1 MNRARP
7 PAGPPK
13 TTTAQ
18 RARRLGAT
26 LAVAGVLVAACATP
40 QWPVDGPLRSPY
52 GLRMMGGVLPDMHRG
67 VDIAAPVGTPVR
79 PMLDGRVRFAG
90 TMSGYGQVV
99 WIDHNDDLL
108 SIYAH
113 LSEIAV
119 TDGQE
124 VSKATV
130 LGKTGQSGIV
140 TGPHLHL
147 EVWRWG
153 REVDPV
159 QLLGGPPGP

>member
-1 MNRARP
+1 MRWAAP
-7 PAGPPK
+7 S
-13 TTTAQ
+13 
-18 RARRLGAT
+18 ARRVAPS
-26 LAVAGVLVAACATP
+26 AVVVLLLAACATP
-40 QWPVDGPLRSPY
+40 QWPVDGPLSSPY
-52 GLRMMGGVLPDMHRG
+52 GLRMMGGVLPDLHRG
-67 VDIAAPVGTPVR
+67 VDIATPVGTPVR

-99 WIDHNDDLL
+99 WVDHSDDLL
-108 SIYAH
+108 SVYAH
-113 LSEIAV
+113 LSEVAV
-119 TDGQE
+119 TEGQE

-130 LGKTGQSGIV
+130 IGRTGQSGTA

-159 QLLGGPPGP
+159 QLLGGPPSP

>member
-1 MNRARP
+1 MRRPAARAV
-7 PAGPPK
+7 A
-13 TTTAQ
+13 A
-18 RARRLGAT
+18 
-26 LAVAGVLVAACATP
+26 LAVAGFLATACTTP
-40 QWPVDGPLRSPY
+40 QWPVEGPLRSPY
-52 GLRMMGGVLPDMHRG
+52 GLRMMGGVLPDMHPG

-79 PMLDGRVRFAG
+79 PLLDGRVRFAG

-99 WIDHNDDLL
+99 WIDHSDALM

-119 TDGQE
+119 TAGQE

-130 LGKTGQSGIV
+130 IGSTGQSGNV

-159 QLLGGPPGP
+159 QLLGGPPGGE